1 MLSSVVAFF
10 SMLSESFKS
19 LKECKSRQSETD
31 VIKTKKNKE
40 KAVEVAEKIIFYIEN
55 AYNVKEDKKYQRLKK
70 RFFKYN

>member
-31 VIKTKKNKE
+31 VIKAKKNKE
-40 KAVEVAEKIIFYIEN
+40 KAV
-55 AYNVKEDKKYQRLKK
+55 
-70 RFFKYN
+70 